1 MIICHLDDDIIPLK
15 GTYQLVAIRSVFSSK
30 VRFTLNTLV
39 QTYLINTMG
48 IVTLTTSHLSCIE
61 LGLC

>member
-1 MIICHLDDDIIPLK
+1 M
-15 GTYQLVAIRSVFSSK
+15 AIWSVFAPE
-30 VRFTLNTLV
+30 VCFHE
-39 QTYLINTMG
+39 QTYLIKTMG